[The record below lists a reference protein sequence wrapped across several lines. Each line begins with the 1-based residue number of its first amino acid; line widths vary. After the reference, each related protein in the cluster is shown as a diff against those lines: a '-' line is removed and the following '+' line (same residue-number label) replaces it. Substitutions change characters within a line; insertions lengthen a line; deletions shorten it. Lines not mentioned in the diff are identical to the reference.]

1 MKKSESGIFHFHFF
15 LASDSEIGYS
25 ETEGRSVKMTKE
37 QYEKWSA
44 PYRRK
49 RNGISILIGIDRAIT
64 AVVFVSYPV
73 LLAALMIQKLY
84 GEMLLCVV
92 VPAVSFVLVSLF
104 RKFYSAPRPY
114 EILDIQPLI
123 KKNTKG
129 KSFPSRHVFSV
140 FMIGMTYFICIGPR
154 ALQSESWELR
164 WHTSESWEA
173 CISQKTLPQE
183 R

>member
-1 MKKSESGIFHFHFF
+1 
-15 LASDSEIGYS
+15 
-25 ETEGRSVKMTKE
+25 MTKE

-73 LLAALMIQKLY
+73 LLAALMLQKLY

-92 VPAVSFVLVSLF
+92 VPAVSFVLVSVF

-140 FMIGMTYFICIGPR
+140 FMIGMTYFYMYWPAGIAIGILGI
-154 ALQSESWELR
+154 ALAYVRVVGGVHFPKDIAAGALIGILSGILYFIR
-164 WHTSESWEA
+164 
-173 CISQKTLPQE
+173 
-183 R
+183 